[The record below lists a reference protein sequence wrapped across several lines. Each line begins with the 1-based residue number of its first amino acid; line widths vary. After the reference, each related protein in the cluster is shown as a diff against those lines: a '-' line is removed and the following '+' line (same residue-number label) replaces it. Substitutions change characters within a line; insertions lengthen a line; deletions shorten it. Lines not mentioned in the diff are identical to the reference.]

1 VFSSATYPFTLSSL
15 EENIMKYR
23 FVLFIALAAFL
34 FSVPALAQEAN
45 LTDSCVTDYDPAV
58 DYFPEKV
65 ELAHTEGFTVEYF
78 NHYKVVTIGTPWF
91 GAETPLRYV
100 LVQCGT
106 PAPED
111 YPDAQ
116 VITIPAGSVVSLS
129 TSFLPHLT
137 SQDVLG
143 RLVAI
148 DTALYTHNQMVIDRV
163 AAGEIAEIGGGGSG
177 DVNLELLIDL
187 EPELIFTQRF
197 SGDDATYPAMLQA
210 GLPTV
215 IVPDF
220 LDTSPLGQAEW
231 GKYIAL
237 FFNTEG
243 VAQTDYTEMAT
254 RYEEIAALAATTE
267 SRPTVFA
274 NTPYNDTWYMPGGRS
289 YLAQLLADAGA
300 DYLWADDESTGSLFL
315 DFETVFEQ
323 AADADY
329 WVNAGFF
336 WQSLDDAL
344 AEDERYAQFGAFQ
357 SGLVYSN
364 NARVNAN
371 GGSDYFES
379 GVANPDV
386 ILADLVTIFHPELRP
401 DHALVYYRQL
411 TAGNE

>member
-1 VFSSATYPFTLSSL
+1 
-15 EENIMKYR
+15 MKYP
-23 FVLFIALAAFL
+23 VLLLVTLAVYL
-34 FSVPALAQEAN
+34 LGSPVLAQETN
-45 LTDSCVTDYDPAV
+45 LTDSCALTYDSTV

-78 NHYKVVTIGTPWF
+78 NNYKLVTIATPWF
-91 GAETPLRYV
+91 GADAPLQYV

-116 VITIPAGSVVSLS
+116 VIEIPAQSVVSLS

-137 SQDVLG
+137 SQGVLG
-143 RLVAI
+143 KLVAI
-148 DTALYTHNQMVIDRV
+148 DTASYTHNQIVIDEV
-163 AAGEIAEIGGGGSG
+163 ATGEIAEIGGGGSG
-177 DVNLELLIDL
+177 DVNLEILIDL
-187 EPELIFTQRF
+187 EPDLVLTQRF
-197 SGDDATYPAMLQA
+197 SSDDTTYPAMLQA
-210 GLPTV
+210 GLTAV

-243 VAQTDYTEMAT
+243 PAQADYTEMAA
-254 RYEEIAALAATTE
+254 RYDEIAALAAAIE

-274 NTPYNDTWYMPGGRS
+274 NTPYNDTWYMPGGQS

-300 DYLWADDESTGSLFL
+300 DYLWADDVSTGSLFL

-323 AADADY
+323 AAEAKY

-344 AEDERYAQFGAFQ
+344 AEDERYARFGAFQ

-379 GVANPDV
+379 GIANPDI
-386 ILADLVTIFHPELRP
+386 ILADLVSIFHPELLA
-401 DHALVYYRQL
+401 DHDLVYYRQL
-411 TAGNE
+411 AMGNE